1 MGTQARNVLKWN
13 QDGHLMSICPKPS
26 IRQESIFLGLLDCD

>member
-13 QDGHLMSICPKPS
+13 QNGHIMSICPKPS
-26 IRQESIFLGLLDCD
+26 FCQEGIFLGIARL